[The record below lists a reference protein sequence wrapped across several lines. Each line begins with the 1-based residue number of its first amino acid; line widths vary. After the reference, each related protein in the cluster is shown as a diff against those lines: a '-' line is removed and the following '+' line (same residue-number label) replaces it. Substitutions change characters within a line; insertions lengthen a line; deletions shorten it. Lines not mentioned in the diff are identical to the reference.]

1 MIHLIKIRYFYGCI
15 DNLNILDKYSKD
27 KFFDEWF
34 SIVKE
39 ILENEEFQ
47 KRRLFLHHE
56 NESVWSHSIK
66 VSFLSFKT
74 AKKLKINTYN
84 VSVGGLLHD
93 FYIKAWQYT
102 KELEYLD
109 KKYRERFLDSKKL
122 KCHGI
127 YHPIEALENSRVYF
141 NEYLNERVED
151 IIVKHMFPL
160 SIFTKYKFPKY
171 KESILITII
180 DKYVSLNVLLHFK
193 TIKKYIGIGIINFK

>member
-27 KFFDEWF
+27 KSFDEWF

-66 VSFLSFKT
+66 VSFLSFKM

-109 KKYRERFLDSKKL
+109 EKYRERFINSNKKFL
-122 KCHGI
+122 KKHGV
-127 YHPIEALENSRVYF
+127 YHPIEALENSRIYF
-141 NEYLNERVED
+141 NNYLNERVED

-160 SIFTKYKFPKY
+160 SLFTKYKFPKY

-180 DKYVSLNVLLHFK
+180 DKYASLNILFH
-193 TIKKYIGIGIINFK
+193 IKKYVGVTLINFK